1 MATAALR
8 SDAFAA
14 QASINVTPLIDVLL
28 VLLMILMLTTPL
40 TTRRVPLPLGADEPG
55 ATPPPE
61 LQLALKP
68 TGELYLDGV
77 AVSRAELSAAL
88 ATAAAAARP
97 PLLDLRPDFTLARF
111 VIATGELKARRYE
124 AVERDLANLPADDFA
139 GIGGN
144 VLKAWALV
152 GENHYGDATAVL
164 DKIASLDEPDRT
176 NAGRIHA
183 IALETAPWLRPRLF
197 YGSPAYADGDG
208 KVLFFY
214 QERAKFKVRYSTFGF
229 QPDATIDDGVMW
241 PVAFAVTELNPRVE
255 ARIVELVKRAAG

>member
-40 TTRRVPLPLGADEPG
+40 TTRRVPLPLGAGEPG

-97 PLLDLRPDFTLARF
+97 PLLDLRPDAE
-111 VIATGELKARRYE
+111 VRYE
-124 AVERDLANLPADDFA
+124 DMLATLVLAQDSGIAAIRVQGVRATDHPA
-139 GIGGN
+139 
-144 VLKAWALV
+144 
-152 GENHYGDATAVL
+152 
-164 DKIASLDEPDRT
+164 R
-176 NAGRIHA
+176 
-183 IALETAPWLRPRLF
+183 
-197 YGSPAYADGDG
+197 
-208 KVLFFY
+208 
-214 QERAKFKVRYSTFGF
+214 
-229 QPDATIDDGVMW
+229 
-241 PVAFAVTELNPRVE
+241 
-255 ARIVELVKRAAG
+255 